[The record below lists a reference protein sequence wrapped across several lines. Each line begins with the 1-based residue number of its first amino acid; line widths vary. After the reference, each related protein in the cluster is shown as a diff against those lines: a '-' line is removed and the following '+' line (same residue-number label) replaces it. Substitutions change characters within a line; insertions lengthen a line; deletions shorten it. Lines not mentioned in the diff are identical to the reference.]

1 MFMKSLLVFV
11 IGLTVHIPAL
21 SQSKQD
27 LIGNWKVVNV
37 ELLPDA
43 AQEEKQMLGTL
54 KSLLLKST
62 FHFKEN
68 NLFTLKS
75 PDKELSTNDA
85 IWKFDDSKKLVIV
98 TERVSKG
105 NPGVLMEIVVKAK
118 DGKYI
123 FLMTETPLI
132 LFVEKMQ

>member
-1 MFMKSLLVFV
+1 MKSLLVFV
-11 IGLTVHIPAL
+11 IGFTVHFSAL

-27 LIGNWKVVNV
+27 LIGNWKVINV
-37 ELLPDA
+37 ELLPDGE
-43 AQEEKQMLGTL
+43 QEEKQMLATV
-54 KSLLLKST
+54 KSIFLKST

-85 IWKFDDSKKLVIV
+85 IWKFDDNKKIVVV

-118 DGKYI
+118 DGKYV
-123 FLMTETPLI
+123 FLTTETPLI

>member
-1 MFMKSLLVFV
+1 MKSLLVFV
-11 IGLTVHIPAL
+11 IGFTVHFSAL

-27 LIGNWKVVNV
+27 LIANWKVINV
-37 ELLPDA
+37 ELLPDGE
-43 AQEEKQMLGTL
+43 QEEKQMLATV
-54 KSLLLKST
+54 KSIFLKST

-85 IWKFDDSKKLVIV
+85 IWKFDDNKKIVVV

-118 DGKYI
+118 DGKYV